1 VSPCHIAAA
10 DRRLRDAFHHWRQLE
25 RTYFEPYEFRINLNS
40 FVQEARNVTFILQ
53 KNKNAIPEFENWY
66 SSWQQRMRDDPLM
79 RWAVES
85 RNRVTKQGDL
95 ETKSYSVVTFTA
107 DWTDER
113 TKKFHGPPSLPSAT
127 LIQQALLKIPEEV
140 IAEDALF
147 CAERQWIDA
156 ALPGAELLSATSHVL
171 LVLSDLLSAAHTYI
185 QKVEPKQHCD
195 VIESLDRMRHEY
207 PLEIAQK
214 EAARRVWVK
223 ARSREKL
230 QYTVSAELVE
240 RTEISTQEIRERY
253 GEPPE
258 LPKDTDTETLE
269 GAVLMFAE
277 RAKQLLARDG
287 HLEPVIFVKKQGDE
301 GIMYL
306 RLQMGDRAEKHIAI
320 RQSAALLTNIPV
332 EWAILINEAWW
343 VPLEQLGEGV
353 RFAVDSKNRREAIS
367 TVGVNAAGSFFNM
380 RVPFRRFR
388 KEIIFEKADQ
398 DSEQVNILLPI
409 LKAIRR
415 DGTPTKPNS

>member
-1 VSPCHIAAA
+1 MSPCHIAAA

-40 FVQEARNVTFILQ
+40 FIQEARNVTFILQ

-95 ETKSYSVVTFTA
+95 EAESYSVVTFTA

-113 TKKFHGPPSLPSAT
+113 TERFQGPPSLPSVT
-127 LIQQALLKIPEEV
+127 LIQQALSKIPKEE

-156 ALPGAELLSATSHVL
+156 ALPGTELLSATSHVL
-171 LVLSDLLSAAHTYI
+171 IVLSDLLSDAHTYI
-185 QKVEPKQHCD
+185 QAVDPKHCCD
-195 VIESLDRMRHEY
+195 VIESLNQMRREY
-207 PLEIAQK
+207 PLELAQK
-214 EAARRVWVK
+214 EAARRIWVK
-223 ARSREKL
+223 AKSREKL
-230 QYTVSAELVE
+230 RYTVSPELVE
-240 RTEISTQEIRERY
+240 QTEDFAQKIRERY
-253 GEPPE
+253 GEPPQ
-258 LPKDTDTETLE
+258 LPKDTDKETLE
-269 GAVLMFAE
+269 GAVVMFTE
-277 RAKQLLARDG
+277 RAKQFLARDG
-287 HLEPVIFVKKQGDE
+287 YLVPVIFVKKQHGE
-301 GIMYL
+301 GIIFL
-306 RLQMGDRAEKHIAI
+306 QLQMGDRAEKHIAI

-343 VPLEQLGEGV
+343 VPVQELGEGV
-353 RFAVDSKNRREAIS
+353 RFAADSKNRREAIS
-367 TVGVNAAGSFFNM
+367 TVGVNAAGSFYNM

-388 KEIIFEKADQ
+388 KEIIFEEADQ
-398 DSEQVNILLPI
+398 DSKQANILLPI
-409 LKAIRR
+409 LRAIKR
-415 DGTPTKPNS
+415 